1 MNSNP
6 DRTEPTPHDESGH
19 DAAGQ
24 YVPSHKVTDSTGVI
38 TTYVYSF
45 KEAPTGFSFT
55 HEQAKG
61 LFVVTDRDGNV
72 ARFRDKPT
80 RFLVVQP
87 DPETG
92 ELRPGVKYGEPVY
105 LCLCREEREL

>member
-6 DRTEPTPHDESGH
+6 EPTERTPDEQSSR
-19 DAAGQ
+19 DAAGR
-24 YVPSHKVTDSTGVI
+24 YVLSHKITDSTGVI
-38 TTYVYSF
+38 TTYVCSLQ
-45 KEAPTGFSFT
+45 EEPMRFSFT

-61 LFVVTDRDGNV
+61 LFVLTAREGNV

-80 RFLVVQP
+80 RFLVVEP

-92 ELRPGVKYGEPVY
+92 ELRPAVKHGEPVY
-105 LCLCREEREL
+105 LYLCREEREL